1 MVYMIGGVSRH
12 MLPRHLYGAPTFME
26 TGPKITNGQPDNAT
40 DDVKNKE
47 LFEFGE
53 GKEFGAVFDGV
64 GDFFLPFHLL
74 LHRTIK

>member
-1 MVYMIGGVSRH
+1 
-12 MLPRHLYGAPTFME
+12 ME

-64 GDFFLPFHLL
+64 GDFFLPLYLL